1 MSRNRLPRVPPA
13 WRRGRNAVQG
23 ASRTRRAAGFTL
35 IELLVAIAILAVV
48 AILSWRG
55 LDEIV
60 RGRDVVTHSM
70 AEERVFAQMFDQ
82 MRIDARLAVSDDE
95 AGAPAVS
102 VDGGALQ
109 IVRAFAVPPGAP
121 PRLQVVRYR
130 VSNGVVVRY
139 ASPPLANLGELR
151 RALRGG
157 ESGTW
162 SALPMMQGVGA
173 IDARLYVP
181 NEGWTSNMDEVRR
194 QIAAGLNNVKV
205 PQLGNAPV
213 PRAVT
218 GLEVSVAAHSLARPV
233 TRVFLV
239 GE

>member
-1 MSRNRLPRVPPA
+1 MSI
-13 WRRGRNAVQG
+13 
-23 ASRTRRAAGFTL
+23 RRARPARGFTL

-55 LDEIV
+55 LDQIV
-60 RGRDVVTHSM
+60 RGRNVISTSM

-82 MRIDARLAVSDDE
+82 MRIDTRQAVSDDE
-95 AGAPAVS
+95 AGSPAVA

-109 IVRAFAVPPGAP
+109 IVRAFAVPPGAA

-130 VSNGVVVRY
+130 VSDGRVVRY
-139 ASPPLANLGELR
+139 ASPPLATIGELR

-157 ESGTW
+157 ESSAW
-162 SALPMMQGVGA
+162 SALSMMQGVGS
-173 IDARLYVP
+173 INARLYVP
-181 NEGWTSNMDEVRR
+181 KVGWTSDMGEVRG
-194 QIAAGLNNVKV
+194 QLNANNNGVKV

-218 GLEVSVAAHSLARPV
+218 GLEVSVGAHALARPV

>member
-1 MSRNRLPRVPPA
+1 MRRERVVLA
-13 WRRGRNAVQG
+13 RHRA
-23 ASRTRRAAGFTL
+23 RRAAGFTL

-55 LDEIV
+55 LDQIV
-60 RGRDVVTHSM
+60 RGRDIITHSM

-82 MRIDARLAVSDDE
+82 MRIDTREAVSDDE
-95 AGAPAVS
+95 AGGAAVS

-109 IVRAFAVPPGAP
+109 IVRAFAVPPGAA

-130 VSNGVVVRY
+130 VSNGQVVRY
-139 ASPPLANLGELR
+139 ASPPIANLGELR

-173 IDARLYVP
+173 IDARLYLP
-181 NEGWTSNMDEVRR
+181 KQGWTSNMDEVRR
-194 QIAAGLNNVKV
+194 QIAAANNSVKV

-218 GLEVSVAAHSLARPV
+218 GLEVSVTAPSLARPV

>member
-1 MSRNRLPRVPPA
+1 MGRNRL
-13 WRRGRNAVQG
+13 
-23 ASRTRRAAGFTL
+23 SRARRAAGFTL

-157 ESGTW
+157 ESGSW

-218 GLEVSVAAHSLARPV
+218 GLEVSVAAHSLTRPV